1 MKDELVDVPV
11 GLVVRDGVGLADL
24 TAEGVGIAQIYDTT
38 ARYYIADGTL
48 ESILRPWSAGR
59 QPVFAVIASR
69 RSVPAKVRAFL
80 NFAAS
85 VLSGRKGP

>member
-48 ESILRPWSAGR
+48 EPILRPWSAGR
-59 QPVFAVIASR
+59 QPVLPPMLSARDTAMR
-69 RSVPAKVRAFL
+69 TRSPPCEA
-80 NFAAS
+80 
-85 VLSGRKGP
+85 